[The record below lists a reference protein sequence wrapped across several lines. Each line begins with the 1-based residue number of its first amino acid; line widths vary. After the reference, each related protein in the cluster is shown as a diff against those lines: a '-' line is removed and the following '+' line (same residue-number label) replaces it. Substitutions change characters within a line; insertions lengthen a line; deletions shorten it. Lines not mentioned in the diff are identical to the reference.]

1 MSESIAT
8 KSMDDFADLYEAA
21 KRNEKI
27 MNEGRSAVEFFKRMG
42 LIVAPIQPSG
52 DRPRGRPPKNKG

>member
-1 MSESIAT
+1 
-8 KSMDDFADLYEAA
+8 MDDFADLYEVA
-21 KRNEKI
+21 KKNEKI

-42 LIVAPIQPSG
+42 LIVAPIQPIG